1 MRFLSVDL
9 GDKRTGLAIGD
20 EDPCMVHPLTVLEV
34 PIGPLLVDAIIHSLN
49 EHDAQ
54 AIVLG
59 LPLNMDGSMGP
70 RATRTKEFGEQIEG
84 QMHVEVFFQDE
95 RLTSFAA
102 EEQLSQSGRTH
113 KQKKRVRDA
122 IAAAEILSLFLEARN
137 T

>member
-1 MRFLSVDL
+1 
-9 GDKRTGLAIGD
+9 
-20 EDPCMVHPLTVLEV
+20 MVHPLTVLEV
-34 PIGPLLVDAIIHSLN
+34 PIGPLLVDAIIRSLN

-54 AIVLG
+54 SIVLG

-70 RATRTKEFGEQIEG
+70 RANRTKEFGEKIEA
-84 QMHVEVFFQDE
+84 QMQGDVFFQDE